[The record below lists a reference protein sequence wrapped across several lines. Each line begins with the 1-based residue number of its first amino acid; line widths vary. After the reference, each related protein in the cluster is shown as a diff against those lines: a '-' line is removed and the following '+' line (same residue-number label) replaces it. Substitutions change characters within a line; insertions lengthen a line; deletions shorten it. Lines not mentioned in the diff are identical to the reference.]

1 MHNPQGRGRTRAAA
15 LLITTVLVVALWTP
29 PAASVDDYEHGDCI
43 VNDGIG
49 AHPFTDVSGGAF
61 YAEAVAWLFA
71 NGITVGIAPTLFGPD
86 EPVTRAQFAT
96 MLHRMACLPA
106 PGGVASFVDLR
117 AGAFYRAAVDW
128 MVGEGITTG
137 KTPTMFGPDD
147 FMTRGEFAA
156 FMHRFVGEPDTAPV
170 AVSFGDVD
178 RSRFFARPVDW
189 LVFRSVTQGT
199 SPTTFSPERLITRGE
214 LATFLYRLNT
224 ISDVRLAMTTVL
236 TGLSAP
242 TAATVDPTTGDIYIA
257 ERAGTMHR
265 VPVGPGGSPD
275 FASMHVALEVDAGN
289 AVISGGSNSERGL
302 LGVAVAPDGDHI
314 YVNFTA
320 DADSGYPGVVDGDSV
335 VVEYAL
341 AGGVI
346 APGSARLVIEVD
358 QPQSNHNAGQVV
370 FGPDGFL
377 YTSFGDGGGGNDD
390 DAGHTPGIG
399 NGQDTTN
406 LLGSIIRIDV
416 STSPGYAVPAS
427 NPFVGAA
434 GADEIWLYGVRNPW
448 KFTFDRMTGDLWVAD
463 VGQGALEEITRLE
476 AHLGGGRG
484 ANLGWRLREGTIATP
499 GSVGGPAPPGHV
511 GPVHV
516 YANGA
521 DGCSFTGGFVYRGMN
536 IPALDGVYIYSD
548 FCNPTIRAW
557 RDDHGVEAVDLEV
570 SVPGVQSSAFFE
582 DMNGELYTVSLGGTV
597 ARLDRAIS

>member
-1 MHNPQGRGRTRAAA
+1 MGRKRAAA
-15 LLITTVLVVALWTP
+15 LLILTVLVAALWTT
-29 PAASVDDYEHGDCI
+29 PASSVDDYEHGDCI

-49 AHPFTDVSGGAF
+49 ADPFTDVPAGAF

-71 NGITVGIAPTLFGPD
+71 NGITTGITPTMFGPD
-86 EPVTRAQFAT
+86 RPVTRAEFAT

-106 PGGVASFVDLR
+106 PAGVAQFLDLR

-137 KTPTMFGPDD
+137 KTPTLFGPDD
-147 FMTRGEFAA
+147 FMTRGEFSA
-156 FMHRFVGEPDTAPV
+156 FLHRFVGEPTTAPV
-170 AVSFGDVD
+170 ASAFVDVD

-214 LATFLYRLNT
+214 LATFLWRLNT
-224 ISDVRLAMTTVL
+224 IQDVRLATTTVL
-236 TGLSAP
+236 TGLSSP
-242 TAATVDPTTGDIYIA
+242 TAAGLDPTTGDIYLA
-257 ERAGTMHR
+257 ERAGTLHR
-265 VPVGPGGSPD
+265 IPVGPGGSPD
-275 FASMHVALEVDAGN
+275 FGSMHVALDVDAGN
-289 AVISGGSNSERGL
+289 AVDSGGEQGL

-314 YVNFTA
+314 YVGFTA
-320 DADSGYPGVVDGDSV
+320 HADSGLAGVTTGDSV
-335 VVEYAL
+335 IVEYAL

-346 APGSARLVIEVD
+346 DAGSARLVIEQD
-358 QPQSNHNAGQVV
+358 QPQTNHNAGQVV
-370 FGPDGFL
+370 FGPDGYL
-377 YTSFGDGGGGNDD
+377 YASFGDGGGGNDD

-406 LLGSIIRIDV
+406 LLGAITRIDV
-416 STSPGYAVPAS
+416 STSPGYAVPAD
-427 NPFVGAA
+427 NPFVGGA

-463 VGQGALEEITRLE
+463 VGQNAFEEITRLE

-499 GSVGGPAPPGHV
+499 GSVGGPEPPGHV

-516 YANGA
+516 YANPG
-521 DGCSFTGGFVYRGMN
+521 DGCSITGGFVYRGMN

-548 FCNPTIRAW
+548 FCQSSIRAW
-557 RDDHGVEAVDLEV
+557 RDDHGIESVNLGLD
-570 SVPGVQSSAFFE
+570 VPGLQSSAFFE
-582 DMNGELYTVSLGGTV
+582 DMNGEIYTVSLSGTV